1 MDNLV
6 SLIVLGL
13 ILWWFYKSGKRAA
26 AAKATTSADRVPA
39 VAAGFPSCQE
49 HRRRAWPRPRP
60 CRPLGRHGRPF
71 FLAIGDDTPFGN
83 AITRSCQPRSLSPYR
98 SSRVCETT
106 PVRKRTRAKPS
117 PATDVD
123 DSAKQLE
130 N

>member
-1 MDNLV
+1 MVEHGHN
-6 SLIVLGL
+6 
-13 ILWWFYKSGKRAA
+13 RAHA
-26 AAKATTSADRVPA
+26 APWGGM
-39 VAAGFPSCQE
+39 AG
-49 HRRRAWPRPRP
+49 R
-60 CRPLGRHGRPF
+60 F

-83 AITRSCQPRSLSPYR
+83 AITPSCQPRNLSSYR